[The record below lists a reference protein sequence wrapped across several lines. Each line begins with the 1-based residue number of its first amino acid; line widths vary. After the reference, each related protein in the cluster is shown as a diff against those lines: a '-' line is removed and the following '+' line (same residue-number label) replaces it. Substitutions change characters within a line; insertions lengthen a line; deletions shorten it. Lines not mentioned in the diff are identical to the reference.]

1 MSTNWGEQF
10 VKIRE
15 IRVSKK
21 NIVHRKSKIPSHSPV
36 LTRAEFDI
44 PVGQI
49 EKMFPAFVVLEGE
62 VYLHK
67 RTPLRPLWLTD
78 QMYPRFG
85 GSAVGLAGI
94 APDT

>member
-21 NIVHRKSKIPSHSPV
+21 NIVHRKSKIPSPSPV

-49 EKMFPAFVVLEGE
+49 EKMFPAFVMLEGE
-62 VYLHK
+62 VHLHK
-67 RTPLRPLWLTD
+67 RTPFRALWFTD
-78 QMYPRFG
+78 QMHARLG
-85 GSAVGLAGI
+85 RSAVGLACI